1 MKIIGLDLAVG
12 ATGLCRTDG
21 HTYVIKPRGS
31 GDERLTSIRDQIRNE
46 AGSRDGDLVVVMED
60 VPSRM
65 IGAAGKVIP
74 MVHGAV
80 RAMLLD
86 REIEYA
92 LVSPSTLKK
101 FATGKGN
108 ADKTAMIL
116 AAYKRSGIEFTDDN
130 ECDAWWL
137 RAAGLCHYNEGLF
150 SLPAVQRDALST
162 VVWPARYTGATTG
175 LRAG

>member
-12 ATGLCRTDG
+12 ATGLCLPDG
-21 HTYVIKPRGS
+21 TTQVIKPKSQGDRRLLEIQYAVGS
-31 GDERLTSIRDQIRNE
+31 AVTQ
-46 AGSRDGDLVVVMED
+46 SRAELVVMED

-80 RAMLLD
+80 RTDLMTMGTP
-86 REIEYA
+86 YA
-92 LVSPSTLKK
+92 LVSPATLKK

-137 RAAGLCHYNEGLF
+137 RVAGLCHYNEELF
-150 SLPAVQRDALST
+150 TLPAAQKDALST
-162 VVWPARYTGATTG
+162 VVWPARYDGVAAR
-175 LRAG
+175 LRTA